1 MSDSLSDLSS
11 KSIQEI
17 SECSNLKE
25 LELLRVKYL
34 GKKGKIT
41 KELKSLGKLAPPER
55 PKAGQRINSIKEK
68 VQSLIETKKLVLA
81 DVSIQKKIAS
91 SSIDVT
97 LNGRKNNRG
106 NIHPI
111 SSILREIESIFHS
124 SGFRVEDGPE
134 IEDEYHNFTA
144 LNIPENHP
152 ARAMHD
158 TFYFNTNYL
167 LRTHTSPIQIRSME
181 THGVPIKVI
190 APGKVYRRD
199 SDITHTP
206 MFHQIEGLVIDKNI
220 NFTHLKGMLHQFIN
234 TFYKKDMELRFR
246 PSYFPFTEPSAEVD
260 IGYEIRDGK
269 IVIGEGDKW
278 LEVLGCGMV
287 HPNVLRN
294 VKVNPDEFQGYAF
307 GIGIDR
313 LAMLKYGINDLR
325 AFFDCD
331 YRWLNHFGFD
341 PIDVPTNYRGLS
353 R

>member
-34 GKKGKIT
+34 GKKGAIT
-41 KELKSLGKLAPPER
+41 KQLKALGKLTPSER
-55 PKAGQRINSIKEK
+55 PKAGQKINILKEK
-68 VQSLIETKKLVLA
+68 VQSLIDARKIVLA
-81 DVSIQKKIAS
+81 DASIQEKIES

-97 LNGRKNNRG
+97 LSGRKNNRG

-111 SSILREIESIFHS
+111 SSILYEIESIFHN

-206 MFHQIEGLVIDKNI
+206 MFHQIEGLVIDKDI

-234 TFYKKDMELRFR
+234 TFYRRDMELRFR

-260 IGYEIRDGK
+260 ILSKDGS
-269 IVIGEGDKW
+269 W
-278 LEVLGCGMV
+278 LEILGCGMV
-287 HPNVLRN
+287 HPKVLEN
-294 VKVNPDEFQGYAF
+294 LKIDPEIYTGYAF
-307 GIGIDR
+307 GMGVER
-313 LAMLKYGINDLR
+313 LAMLRHEIKDIRLFYENDLH
-325 AFFDCD
+325 F
-331 YRWLNHFGFD
+331 LNQFK
-341 PIDVPTNYRGLS
+341 
-353 R
+353 

>member
-41 KELKSLGKLAPPER
+41 KELKLLGKLAPPER

-81 DVSIQKKIAS
+81 DVSIQEKIAS

-111 SSILREIESIFHS
+111 SSILREIESIFHN

-260 IGYEIRDGK
+260 ILSKDGS
-269 IVIGEGDKW
+269 W
-278 LEVLGCGMV
+278 LEILGCGMV
-287 HPNVLRN
+287 HPKVLEN
-294 VKVNPDEFQGYAF
+294 LKIDPEIYTGYAF
-307 GIGIDR
+307 GMGVER
-313 LAMLKYGINDLR
+313 LAMLRHEIKDIRLFYDNDLH
-325 AFFDCD
+325 F
-331 YRWLNHFGFD
+331 LNQFK
-341 PIDVPTNYRGLS
+341 
-353 R
+353 